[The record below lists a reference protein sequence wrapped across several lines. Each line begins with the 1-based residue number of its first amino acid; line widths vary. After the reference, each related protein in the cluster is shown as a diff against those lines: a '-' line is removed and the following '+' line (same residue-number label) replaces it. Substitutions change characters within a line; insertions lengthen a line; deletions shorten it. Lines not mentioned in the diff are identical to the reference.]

1 MRRFFG
7 SLLFSFGMIATLFYF
22 APMSAVIY
30 ILRVPYLTR
39 FRLVSGWARFNM
51 WWLRVTCNVNY
62 EVEGQENV
70 PTTPVIYFCKHES
83 TWETLAMQEIL
94 PPHVWILKRNL
105 LWIPL
110 FGWGL
115 ASLNP
120 IAINRSSGHRA
131 VKQIAEEGKRRLERG
146 QSIMIF
152 PEGTR
157 MPAGTQR
164 KFGIGG
170 AVLAEKSGY
179 PVVPV
184 AQNAGDF
191 WPKRGFMKQP
201 GTVKVVI
208 GKPIS
213 TEGKTAAAINAEAEA
228 WMQSTMERISGT
240 PITIVERRKK

>member
-7 SLLFSFGMIATLFYF
+7 SLLFSIGMIITLLYY
-22 APMSAVIY
+22 APLSAVVY
-30 ILRVPYLTR
+30 ILRLPYLTR

-51 WWLRVTCNVNY
+51 WWLQLTCNIRY
-62 EVEGQENV
+62 EVEGEENI
-70 PTTPVIYFCKHES
+70 PDKPHIIFCKHES
-83 TWETLAMQEIL
+83 TWETLAMQQIL

-120 IAINRSSGHRA
+120 IAIDRSSGRRA
-131 VKQIAEEGKRRLERG
+131 VKQIIEQGQQRLDNNRWV
-146 QSIMIF
+146 MIF

-170 AVLAEKSGY
+170 AVLAEKTGY
-179 PVVPV
+179 DVLPV
-184 AQNAGDF
+184 AHNAGAF
-191 WPKRGFMKQP
+191 WPKRGFLKKP

-208 GKPIS
+208 GKPI
-213 TEGKTAAAINAEAEA
+213 EVQGKDAATINAEAEA
-228 WMQSTMERISGT
+228 WMQSTMQRITGSE
-240 PITIVERRKK
+240 IKIISRKK